1 VFKKLKNVSIIMDE
15 EAEKLN
21 ECKLDKNGNVRC
33 KIPKDSLERVQ
44 NEGVKPNKLILEVED
59 WNA

>member
-1 VFKKLKNVSIIMDE
+1 MDE

-21 ECKLDKNGNVRC
+21 ECKLDKNGNVSC
-33 KIPKDSLERVQ
+33 KISKDSLERVQ
-44 NEGVKPNKLILEVED
+44 NEGIKPNKLVLEVED